1 MALRLTS
8 SRAKTKKAAASTTLA
23 SVRFHGVAN
32 SQSRNRPS
40 VSATAL
46 NRMTTLVKSIITAPK
61 PRDTAHLPNLFSR
74 QYMSE
79 VKLPSA
85 ARNTL
90 RREQRCAAD
99 GELAVPLK
107 EGLPVVERAE
117 DVHDVYA
124 RA

>member
-1 MALRLTS
+1 MRLNFQTVAAVMALRLTS
-8 SRAKTKKAAASTTLA
+8 SRANTKKAAASTTLA

-90 RREQRCAAD
+90 SASS
-99 GELAVPLK
+99 AVL
-107 EGLPVVERAE
+107 LTASSPVLSRKG
-117 DVHDVYA
+117 YP
-124 RA
+124 